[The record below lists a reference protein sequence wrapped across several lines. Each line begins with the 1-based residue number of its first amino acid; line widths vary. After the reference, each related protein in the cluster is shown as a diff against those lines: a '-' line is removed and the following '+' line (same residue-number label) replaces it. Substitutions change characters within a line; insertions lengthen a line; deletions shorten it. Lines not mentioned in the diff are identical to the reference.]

1 MNIAYAN
8 FDLYNERELLRLNI
22 REAVDRMGD
31 KETYLEIAHYFA
43 EHLPDSLEKL
53 QEAFDASDLALAT
66 RLANSLK
73 SNCATVGAESMRERC
88 LTLEKLC
95 RDGDLAVAK
104 ELFAT
109 MVPKLRE
116 LRQRLLSLDED
127 DD

>member
-1 MNIAYAN
+1 MNTAYVN
-8 FDLYNERELLRLNI
+8 FDLYNERELLRLNV

-31 KETYLEIAHYFA
+31 KETYFEIAHYFA

-53 QEAFDASDLALAT
+53 QEAFDSNDLALAT
-66 RLANSLK
+66 RLAHSMK

-104 ELFAT
+104 DLFSSTA
-109 MVPKLRE
+109 PKLQE
-116 LRQRLLSLDED
+116 LRERLLSLEETD
-127 DD
+127 D